1 MIQPPQHLMRSGV
14 ELLAGEMEKLARTNA
29 DLYSEI
35 ERLNNT
41 VLHLNSRIQ
50 ELELELKSIQL
61 PEPIIES

>member
-1 MIQPPQHLMRSGV
+1 
-14 ELLAGEMEKLARTNA
+14 MEKLARTNA

-50 ELELELKSIQL
+50 ELELELKSK
-61 PEPIIES
+61 

>member
-14 ELLAGEMEKLARTNA
+14 ELLAGEMEKLARVNS

-41 VLHLNSRIQ
+41 VLVLQNKIK
-50 ELELELKSIQL
+50 ELELKSQVY
-61 PEPIIES
+61 STSGTNN